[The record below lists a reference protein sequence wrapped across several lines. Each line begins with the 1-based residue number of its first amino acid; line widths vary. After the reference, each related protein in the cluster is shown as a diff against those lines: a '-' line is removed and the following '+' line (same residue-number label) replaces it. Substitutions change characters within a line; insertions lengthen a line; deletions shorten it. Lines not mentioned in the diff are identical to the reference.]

1 MLEDLKAEVVA
12 EGTTEETNYK
22 KFLGGRTREWRVTVS
37 ASFSDFCSSTQKA
50 KEDHVAGHHRA

>member
-22 KFLGGRTREWRVTVS
+22 KFLGGRRRGSLISWEFHGDIIS
-37 ASFSDFCSSTQKA
+37 YIIIYHEK
-50 KEDHVAGHHRA
+50 